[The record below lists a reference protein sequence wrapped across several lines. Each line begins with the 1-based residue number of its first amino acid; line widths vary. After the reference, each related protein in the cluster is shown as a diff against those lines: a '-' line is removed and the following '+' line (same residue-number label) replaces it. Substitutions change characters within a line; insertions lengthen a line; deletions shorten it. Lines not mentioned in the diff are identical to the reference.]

1 MTYILFIMTKNEIA
15 WDLTEIFA
23 SHDDPKIAE
32 AMNSLI
38 EETDIIVNDYKG
50 KITTETFSPQ
60 KLLDLFKKQEK
71 FQANL
76 SEINLYQNRLYSAK
90 MTVPESEALKNKV
103 EDFTTK
109 ISKDLAFLEL
119 DTAKYVNSNPALVN
133 DPILS
138 NYRHIIEN
146 IKRKFPH
153 NLTELEEQLILEK
166 DQYGVRAWS
175 NLQSKWLNTR
185 KFIVNVK
192 GEEKELSYG
201 EANALLTH
209 SDRKT
214 RISANKSIYGLLGK
228 EETVFSL
235 ALRSV
240 CGDWVN
246 NSKRRN
252 YDSPMHD
259 SLLVNDTTQ
268 IIIDNLMKA
277 IENGVGVYR
286 RYLNLKSKVLSLPKL
301 NCADIRAPL
310 PNIPHSKHS
319 WDDAKELAI
328 QAYEKFDSE
337 CSDIV
342 RDMFKRN
349 HIDASPRQGKRNG
362 ANCASWFKGKS
373 AYILMTYTGEMVE
386 IFTLTHELG
395 HAIHDYLAV
404 DKQSY
409 FNVHPGYTVAETA
422 STFGELLMTDLLL
435 EKTESKEERLAIL
448 AHVLDDA
455 GQAAFQVSARVWF
468 EQDLYKAIEKGE
480 NLDGKTISKYWCAGR
495 DKIYGDSVEW
505 FEEIDW
511 EWTMKPHY
519 YIPNF
524 RFYNYPYV
532 YAQLFV
538 YALYQA
544 YKKEGKDFVP
554 KFKRLL
560 AAGGSLSP
568 EDLGEIV
575 GLDITKQDFW
585 ELGIKQY
592 EAFVNEFEKA
602 MN

>member
-1 MTYILFIMTKNEIA
+1 MTKNENEIEIA

-23 SHDDPKIAE
+23 GHDDPKIAE
-32 AMNSLI
+32 TMSRLLK
-38 EETDIIVNDYKG
+38 ETESIINNYKE
-50 KITTETFSPQ
+50 KIALDNFAPQ
-60 KLLDLFKKQEK
+60 NLLDLFRRKEK
-71 FQANL
+71 FQADL
-76 SEINLYQNRLYSAK
+76 SELDLYKNRLYSAK

-109 ISKDLAFLEL
+109 ISKDLAFVEL
-119 DTAKYVNSNPALVN
+119 DVAKYVNDNPALVN

-138 NYRHIIEN
+138 NYKHILEN

-166 DQYGVRAWS
+166 DQYGLRAWS
-175 NLQSKWLNTR
+175 LLQSKWLNTR
-185 KFIVNVK
+185 KIIVNVE
-192 GEEKELSYG
+192 GDDKELSYG

-209 SDRKT
+209 PDRGT

-228 EETVFSL
+228 EEIVYSL
-235 ALRSV
+235 ALRSI

-246 NSKRRN
+246 NSKRRK

-268 IIIDNLMKA
+268 VIIDNLMKT
-277 IENGVGVYR
+277 IEKGVGVYR
-286 RYLNLKSKVLSLPKL
+286 RYLKLKADVLNLPKL

-310 PNIPHSKHS
+310 PNVPHTKHS
-319 WDDAKELAI
+319 WDEAKELVI
-328 QAYEKFDSE
+328 QAYERFDSE
-337 CSDIV
+337 CVEIV
-342 RDMFKRN
+342 SDMFNRN
-349 HIDASPRQGKRNG
+349 HIDASPREGKRNG

-373 AYILMTYTGEMVE
+373 AYILMTYTGELTE
-386 IFTLTHELG
+386 IFTLIHELG
-395 HAIHDYLAV
+395 HAIHDYLV
-404 DKQSY
+404 FDEQTY
-409 FNVHPGYTVAETA
+409 FNIHPGYTVAETA

-435 EKTESKEERLAIL
+435 EKANSKEEKLAIL
-448 AHVLDDA
+448 AHILDDA

-468 EQDLYKAIEKGE
+468 EQNLYKAIEKSE

-505 FEEIDW
+505 FEEMDW

-519 YIPNF
+519 FIPNF

-538 YALYQA
+538 YALYQT

-554 KFKRLL
+554 KFKKLL

-568 EDLGEIV
+568 EDLGEMV

-602 MN
+602 MK